1 MLYLNLGVVFAAVSL
16 ITFILYG
23 LDKYKACHGL
33 WRIPEKV
40 LLGFSFFGGAVGGM
54 VGGMMNDAVNSATAP
69 APKPAGDSMA
79 DFKQKLEKLMLM
91 KEMGAL
97 SEEEFAAAKAN
108 LLSQL

>member
-54 VGGMMNDAVNSATAP
+54 LGMRLFHHKTRREHWYFRAVNVLGLLWP
-69 APKPAGDSMA
+69 I
-79 DFKQKLEKLMLM
+79 
-91 KEMGAL
+91 AL
-97 SEEEFAAAKAN
+97 FV
-108 LLSQL
+108 LLYLYFRR